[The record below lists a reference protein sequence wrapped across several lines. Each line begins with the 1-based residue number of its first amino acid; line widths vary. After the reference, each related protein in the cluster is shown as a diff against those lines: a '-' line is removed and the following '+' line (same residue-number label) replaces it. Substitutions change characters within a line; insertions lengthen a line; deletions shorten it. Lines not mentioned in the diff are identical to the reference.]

1 MRAASHW
8 PPLVFCRRFPPA
20 LTSCHSERSGMFR
33 EAENP
38 AESRNLLFAGTSLA
52 VAPSLDFDST

>member
-1 MRAASHW
+1 
-8 PPLVFCRRFPPA
+8 
-20 LTSCHSERSGMFR
+20 MFR

-52 VAPSLDFDST
+52 VAPSL